1 MILTTRNPEK
11 KPTFRGLFYICTPK
25 FNSMSNRF
33 IPLVLAGI
41 LTLCNNK
48 EGFAQEK
55 KDTIG
60 ISTQE
65 LKKLLDNSN
74 VSTQIF
80 LGYRYYEEG
89 KDNFNEFAVKRGYIT
104 FKKSINKYISGR
116 ITPDITIDKEGDGMG
131 DVEMRLKYCYM
142 EFKSSSWE
150 IFTEPSVLFGEV
162 FTPWLEFEEKIN
174 EYRVQGAHYLDRVGA
189 TSSADFGVIATSL
202 LGGKMDETYQKE
214 VSKGYPG
221 RYGSVAFGIFNG
233 GGYHA
238 IEQNSNKTIQ
248 WRLTLRPLPG
258 QIPGLQ
264 LSYTGAHG
272 KGNTNL
278 NPNWDMHSAVVS
290 FEHRYFNLTAQILKA
305 KGDFEGIMADA
316 NGNSYSN
323 GGHSLFGEIK
333 MFNEKVSLFGRYDY
347 HSVDKVSNTVNTK
360 RFIGGLAYHIYGRNK
375 IVIDFDHQMVTGKDD
390 VGIVEFVVELAL

>member
-1 MILTTRNPEK
+1 MINKLISFALT
-11 KPTFRGLFYICTPK
+11 GCLILFTTH
-25 FNSMSNRF
+25 NS
-33 IPLVLAGI
+33 
-41 LTLCNNK
+41 
-48 EGFAQEK
+48 FAQGK

-65 LKKLLDNSN
+65 LKKLLDNSS

-89 KDNFNEFAVKRGYIT
+89 KDNYNEFAVKRGYIT

-131 DVEMRLKYCYM
+131 DVEMRLKYCFM
-142 EFKSSSWE
+142 EFKSPDWK
-150 IFTEPSVLFGEV
+150 IFTEPSILFGQV
-162 FTPWLEFEEKIN
+162 YTPWLEFEEKIN
-174 EYRVQGAHYLDRVGA
+174 EYRVQGSHYLDRIGA
-189 TSSADFGVIATSL
+189 TSSADFGVITTTL
-202 LGGKMDETYQKE
+202 IGGKMDETYQKE

-221 RYGSVAFGIFNG
+221 RYGSIAIGVFNG

-238 IEQNSNKTIQ
+238 IEQNNNKTVQ
-248 WRLTLRPLPG
+248 WRLTLRPLPK

-272 KGNTNL
+272 KGNTDL
-278 NPNWDMHSAVVS
+278 YPDWDMHSAVVS
-290 FEHRYFNLTAQILKA
+290 FEHRHFNLTAQLLKA

-323 GGHSLFGEIK
+323 SGHCLFGEVK
-333 MFNEKVSLFGRYDY
+333 MFNRKVSLFGRYDY
-347 HSVDKVSNTVNTK
+347 HSVDKVGNVVNTK

-390 VGIVEFVVELAL
+390 LGIVEFVVELAL